1 MYSHTY
7 ILIHTHVHSHK
18 HTGTHTSTHMYAYT
32 LTHIHTHMY
41 TYTLTHMYTYTLI
54 HIYTYIHMHTH
65 STQTYTPT
73 STLCMSEF
81 KQTIACLVD
90 STFSLGFFNH
100 RPPREAY
107 LSEGNEDRNLRLQL
121 HRWKNAPDLFPG
133 GERSFRGRWWV
144 TLLSQDNYLIPDCH
158 FLSMMCTS

>member
-1 MYSHTY
+1 MHRYIHIHTY
-7 ILIHTHVHSHK
+7 
-18 HTGTHTSTHMYAYT
+18 THMY
-32 LTHIHTHMY
+32 THMY
-41 TYTLTHMYTYTLI
+41 TYTHI

-107 LSEGNEDRNLRLQL
+107 LSAGTEDLGTPFCATLGQKHPQTTAVLNETLCTT
-121 HRWKNAPDLFPG
+121 KAG
-133 GERSFRGRWWV
+133 GKPTWALVPS
-144 TLLSQDNYLIPDCH
+144 LLSPFCPPWHHN
-158 FLSMMCTS
+158 TSRRDRLWDHRMAARKMTPHSVTYQSVCL